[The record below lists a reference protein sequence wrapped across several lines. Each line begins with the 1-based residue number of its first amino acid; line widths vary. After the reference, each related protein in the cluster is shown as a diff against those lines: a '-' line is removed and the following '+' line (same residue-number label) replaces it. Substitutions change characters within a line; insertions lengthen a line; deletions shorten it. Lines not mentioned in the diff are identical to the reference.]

1 MRQRR
6 FCWKNAIYMSMRN
19 DLSFVIDFRLGVYE
33 HQSTYSP
40 NLPLQCLMY
49 VSDLYSQITKDEN
62 FINPG
67 YNENLLHACRILG
80 DYSEYTHRVRL
91 YAKEMSLEEA
101 VERAVSECVREGIL
115 ADFLSKN
122 RAEAIKVSIY
132 EYDEERHMRFV
143 REEGRD
149 EGRSEGQEDILALMQ
164 RLFAAGRMEDAQR
177 AAEDKEFCKK
187 LLEEFGFT
195 GV

>member
-1 MRQRR
+1 
-6 FCWKNAIYMSMRN
+6 
-19 DLSFVIDFRLGVYE
+19 
-33 HQSTYSP
+33 
-40 NLPLQCLMY
+40 MY

-67 YNENLLHACRILG
+67 YNENLLHACRTLG

-101 VERAVSECVREGIL
+101 VERAVSECIREGIL

-132 EYDEERHMRFV
+132 EYDEELHMDFV

-149 EGRSEGQEDILALMQ
+149 DILSLMQ
-164 RLFAAGRMEDAQR
+164 KLFEAGRVEDAKR
-177 AAEDKEFCKK
+177 AAKDKKFCKT
-187 LLEEFGFT
+187 LLEEFGLT
-195 GV
+195 SV